1 LKLEPSSAVRLKS
14 DNDIGLSKT
23 VENSFFLEVIS
34 IDRSFEQLVMT
45 EIIKKKAKIFMIIF
59 SFEFITTLNL
69 PDIKKSDYT

>member
-1 LKLEPSSAVRLKS
+1 MKLEPSSAVRLKS